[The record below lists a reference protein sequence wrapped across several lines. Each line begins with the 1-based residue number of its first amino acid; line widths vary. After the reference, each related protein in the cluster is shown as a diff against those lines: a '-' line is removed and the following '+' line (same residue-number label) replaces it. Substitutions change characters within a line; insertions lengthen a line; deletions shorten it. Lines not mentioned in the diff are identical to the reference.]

1 MGLRM
6 QMMKFK
12 SPSDEWEMECSI
24 STWNLTASCGES
36 ARSFAQ
42 DNNKLRKTSDNRTS
56 EKVFLLQRT
65 SIQWASVRIS
75 NERKRASIS
84 EYM

>member
-1 MGLRM
+1 MGFRM
-6 QMMKFK
+6 QRMRFK
-12 SPSDEWEMECSI
+12 SPSDAWAMEFSI

-42 DNNKLRKTSDNRTS
+42 DNRKLRKTSDNRAG
-56 EKVFLLQRT
+56 EKVFRLQRT
-65 SIQWASVRIS
+65 SIQWASVRTS
-75 NERKRASIS
+75 KERKRASIS